1 MTEKLEEKFFKTFD
15 IEPRLV
21 EPCTKPRHKCPERFV
36 KDCSECPRAWRKYP
50 QITDH
55 ILLELICVALN
66 TFETFEVNRLM
77 KIDSLK
83 EKILEL
89 LMLAQDDVYKEVQTV
104 FKEK

>member
-1 MTEKLEEKFFKTFD
+1 MTKNIEEKFFKTFD
-15 IEPRLV
+15 IEPHLRYTV
-21 EPCTKPRHKCPERFV
+21 KNCACGCHDCENCERYKEKFSKVYPEL
-36 KDCSECPRAWRKYP
+36 
-50 QITDH
+50 TDRR
-55 ILLELICVALN
+55 LLELICVALN

-77 KIDSLK
+77 NIDSLK